1 MKEMLQI
8 GIKNIKNVSDIVF
21 VFRDINCLNLKIFS
35 SNKNQGFNEHQV
47 FKIIGY
53 LVLMLNYFLSRF

>member
-1 MKEMLQI
+1 MKEILQI

-21 VFRDINCLNLKIFS
+21 VFREINCFNLKIFS
-35 SNKNQGFNEHQV
+35 SNKNQGFIVHQV

>member
-35 SNKNQGFNEHQV
+35 SNKNQGFNVHQV
-47 FKIIGY
+47 LKLLAI
-53 LVLMLNYFLSRF
+53 